1 MTFNAELIKQGVR
14 LILQGIGDNPERDG
28 IKDTPDR
35 VARFYEEWFAQ
46 PHPEPKLF
54 KESGSYNQIVAVC
67 DIAFASLCEHH
78 MLPFIGVAHVGYIP
92 GDGKGVLGLSKIAR
106 YVQHTAQALQV
117 QERLTETI
125 ADRLSQ
131 AVMEQGVSVEGE
143 RYARP
148 TGGVMVVLE
157 AEHMCMSIRGI
168 RKPGARTITS
178 ALRGVFARPEV
189 KDEFLRL
196 IARQR

>member
-1 MTFNAELIKQGVR
+1 MTFNADLIKHGVR
-14 LILQGIGDNPERDG
+14 LILEGIGEDPERDG
-28 IKDTPDR
+28 VKETPNR
-35 VARFYEEWFAQ
+35 VARFYEEWCTQ
-46 PHPEPKLF
+46 PEPEPKLF
-54 KESGSYNQIVAVC
+54 QESGSYNQIVAVC

-106 YVQHTAQALQV
+106 FVQHTAQRLQV

-131 AVMEQGVSVEGE
+131 TVMGGLTEGDKAQGIS
-143 RYARP
+143 
-148 TGGVMVVLE
+148 GGVMVVLE

-168 RKPGARTITS
+168 RKPGSRTITS
-178 ALRGVFARPEV
+178 ALRGVFTQVEA

-196 IARQR
+196 VRRG